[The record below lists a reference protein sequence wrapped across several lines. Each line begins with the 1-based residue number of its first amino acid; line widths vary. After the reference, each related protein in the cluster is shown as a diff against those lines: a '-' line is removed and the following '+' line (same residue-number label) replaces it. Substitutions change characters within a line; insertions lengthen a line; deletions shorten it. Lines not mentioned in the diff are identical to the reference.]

1 MQTTTG
7 IRVEDVE
14 GGPGL
19 AFIAY
24 TTAVAEMPLP
34 QLWAAMFFFMMV
46 LLAIDSEFGTIEAII
61 SPLHDFKCFEK
72 VRKEVRKAMLHL
84 AYDT

>member
-46 LLAIDSEFGTIEAII
+46 LLALCSEFGSIEACV
-61 SPLHDFKCFEK
+61 SPLVDFKIFK
-72 VRKEVRKAMLHL
+72 GVRREVK
-84 AYDT
+84 Y